1 MGVETF
7 VAGQPLHG
15 APFATVLPEI
25 LRLLVMGV
33 NSHSSRALD
42 LRTRGALG
50 KENWQT
56 EKDGLEINGRLAELS
71 AAANVSQNSTPV
83 AN

>member
-1 MGVETF
+1 
-7 VAGQPLHG
+7 
-15 APFATVLPEI
+15 
-25 LRLLVMGV
+25 MGV

-56 EKDGLEINGRLAELS
+56 EKNGLEANGRLAELL